1 MNYPEHLSLPL
12 PKELLLDL
20 VLVQGGP
27 FMMGDDNSQY
37 AEEKP
42 AHTVELSSFYIGKYP
57 ITQAQWEAVMKKNPA
72 NFKGE
77 NRPVESISWE
87 DCQKFAAKMNAL
99 PNLKKA
105 LEAESIKGNF
115 RLPREAEWEYAA
127 RGGIYSQ
134 GYTYAGSDKLK
145 QVGWYN
151 ENSREGTQEVGKL
164 LANELGLYD
173 MSGNVWE
180 WCEDW
185 YDANYYAECLKKG
198 TLKNPKG
205 PLQGDLRVLRGGGY
219 FSVALDCRA
228 VSRLRDFPGLRRVNY
243 GCCLVLALQ

>member
-77 NRPVESISWE
+77 NRPVENISWE

-105 LEAESIKGNF
+105 LEAESIKGTF

-145 QVGWYN
+145 QVGWY
-151 ENSREGTQEVGKL
+151 EDNSGNQTQEVGKL

-185 YDANYYAECLKKG
+185 FDENYYRECLKKG
-198 TLKNPKG
+198 TVNNPVG
-205 PLQGDLRVLRGGGY
+205 PPQGVIRVLRGGCY
-219 FSVALDCRA
+219 FVVALRCRA
-228 VSRLRDFPGLRRVNY
+228 VFRYGYLPGYRSVIF
-243 GCCLVLALQ
+243 GCRLVLALQ